1 VSLVGGVP
9 MSVRVGTAT
18 AGAHHGEIL
27 QGVFRVGGRPVRGLV
42 TLPCPLF
49 RTEATVV
56 LDSDRSA
63 IEVTPDWKV
72 KTQTAALLALDA
84 IGLVHVGAEIA
95 IDSAIPVRRGFGSST
110 SDIVATV
117 RAIMTAADS
126 RFDDEDLG
134 ALAVRSEIASDP
146 LMFDRALLFAQR
158 HGIVLEDFPGPL
170 PRMEILGFST
180 SVDGSGIPTLEFRPA
195 RYTAAEEDEFER
207 LRFRLR
213 AALARADAAAVGAVA
228 SASARLNQR
237 HLPIAQLEA
246 LERGVAK
253 VGGIGLQVA
262 HSGDIAGF
270 LFDPSDENLDDRL
283 EEAGE
288 FLGSLGITQ
297 TWRFRSC

>member
-9 MSVRVGTAT
+9 TSVCAGTAT

-27 QGVFRVGGRPVRGLV
+27 QGVFRVGGRRVRGLV

-56 LDSDRSA
+56 LDPDRSA
-63 IEVTPDWKV
+63 VEVTPEWKV
-72 KTQTAALLALDA
+72 KAQTAARLALDA
-84 IGLVHVGAEIA
+84 IGLAHVGAEIA

-126 RFDDEDLG
+126 PFGDEELG

-158 HGIVLEDFPGPL
+158 QGIVLEDFPGPL
-170 PRMEILGFST
+170 PELEVLGFST
-180 SVDGSGIPTLEFRPA
+180 SVDGSGVPTLELRPA
-195 RYTAAEEDEFER
+195 LYSAVEEEEFER
-207 LRFRLR
+207 LRLRLR
-213 AALARADAAAVGAVA
+213 AAVAGADVSAVGAVA

-237 HLPIAQLEA
+237 HLPIALLEA
-246 LERGVAK
+246 LERGVEE
-253 VGGIGLQVA
+253 VGGVGLQAA

-270 LFDPSDENLDDRL
+270 LFDPSDESLDDRL
-283 EEAGE
+283 EEARA
-288 FLGSLGITQ
+288 FLAGLGIAE
-297 TWRFRSC
+297 TWRFRSG